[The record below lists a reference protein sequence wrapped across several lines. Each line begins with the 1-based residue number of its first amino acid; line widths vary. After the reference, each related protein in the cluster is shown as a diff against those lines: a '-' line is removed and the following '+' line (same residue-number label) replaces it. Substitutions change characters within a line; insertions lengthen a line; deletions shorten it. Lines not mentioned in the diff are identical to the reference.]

1 MRKITNLKTT
11 AGVFVAGALALA
23 MAAHAME
30 MTPHRCEIVEDDVRA
45 VAQARDSGMTED
57 SELGITWFPGADPA
71 WRPALQ
77 DLMKDAIHKV
87 YGEWKSLT
95 PNEAGAKFYRNC
107 VGAQGGQSLNYR
119 RG

>member
-1 MRKITNLKTT
+1 MRKITNLEIA

-23 MAAHAME
+23 MAAHAIE

-57 SELGITWFPGADPA
+57 FELGINWFPGADPA

-77 DLMKDAIHKV
+77 YLMKDAIHKV
-87 YGEWKSLT
+87 YGDWKSL
-95 PNEAGAKFYRNC
+95 PPDEVGAKFYRNC
-107 VGAQGGQSLNYR
+107 VGAQGN
-119 RG
+119 